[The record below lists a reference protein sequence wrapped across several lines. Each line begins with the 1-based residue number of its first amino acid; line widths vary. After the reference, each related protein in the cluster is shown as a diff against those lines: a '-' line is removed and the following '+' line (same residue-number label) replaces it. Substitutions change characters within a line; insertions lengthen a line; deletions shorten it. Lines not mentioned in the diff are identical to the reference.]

1 MIEERGTPRE
11 LAERL
16 TRLPEGQYRV
26 FVQRVRRRE
35 EILADFDR
43 TTEEMRRNPAPEAI
57 GKSDEEIMDFA
68 DSVIR
73 EVRQSSRSAK

>member
-1 MIEERGTPRE
+1 MIEERGTPHE
-11 LAERL
+11 IAERM

-26 FVQRVRRRE
+26 FVQPVRRRE

-43 TTEEMRRNPAPEAI
+43 TTEEMRRNPAPEVI
-57 GKSDEEIMDFA
+57 GKNEDEVMDFA

-73 EVRQSSRSAK
+73 DVRRSSRSAK